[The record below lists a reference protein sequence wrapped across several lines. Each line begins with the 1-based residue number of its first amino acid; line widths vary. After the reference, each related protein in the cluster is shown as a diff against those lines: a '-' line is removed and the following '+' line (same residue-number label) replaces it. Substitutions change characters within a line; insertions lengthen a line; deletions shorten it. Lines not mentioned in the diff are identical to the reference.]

1 MSIYDFSPEELEA
14 IRRAD
19 AEIERAETRRRKKN
33 RKRFSPNWGGDR
45 RSERAKGTHINHL
58 GNPLWEF
65 RVMNG
70 LTQKTLGKRLYI
82 SQQAISDMERGRISI
97 SEYVLQWMK
106 DHPEGR

>member
-1 MSIYDFSPEELEA
+1 MSIYDFTPAELEE

-19 AEIERAETRRRKKN
+19 AMIELAEQRRRKKM
-33 RKRFSPNWGGDR
+33 RHGYSPNWGGDR

-65 RVMNG
+65 RVMNR
-70 LTQKTLGKRLYI
+70 LTQKALAELMHM
-82 SQQAISDMERGRISI
+82 SQQNVSDMERGRIRI
-97 SEYVLQWMK
+97 NEYVLQWME